1 MDLLAGRYRLVE
13 ALGEG
18 GGGTVW
24 RATDELLRREVA
36 MKQVR
41 IPSGLGGAE
50 LAEFTDRAIYEARA
64 AGRLNHP
71 SIVMIHDV
79 VRHEGRPWIVM
90 DLVPGRSLDRVIH
103 EDGPL
108 PVRRVAEIG
117 LSVLDALEAAHAR
130 GILHRDVKPANVL
143 IAPDGRALLTDF
155 GIAARL
161 GTAGAVS
168 SSSAGSPAYMAP
180 ERFRG
185 EPDGPPSDLWSLGA
199 TLYAAVEG
207 RPPFER
213 DLAAALVA
221 AVLLHQPR
229 PMALASPELAWLVH
243 GLLDKDPAR
252 RLPPQVVRQALHA
265 LAAAPGPAD
274 VRRGR
279 TTRLVLGIAL
289 VLVVGV
295 TAGLGAWW
303 LAGGPGAGSGSD
315 GGRFTAAPDPC
326 RSLTTA
332 AVRELFG
339 AQAAPDQIT
348 DHSSAESAGGPG
360 RLAPSCQ
367 WRERTSGRDR
377 TITVTYRLADSGRG
391 EAAADAAALELAG
404 QRAAQAEA
412 GAALYDQPGI
422 ADEAFSRDESD
433 PSAGTAGASV
443 WFRLSNLVVEV
454 AYRRAGD
461 ATVTPDD
468 RRTAVR
474 AAELVDVGLG

>member
-1 MDLLAGRYRLVE
+1 MELLAGRYRLVE

-18 GGGTVW
+18 GGGIVW

-41 IPSGLGGAE
+41 VPSGLGEAE

-64 AGRLNHP
+64 AGRLSHP

-79 VRHEGRPWIVM
+79 VRHGGLPWIVM
-90 DLVPGRSLDRVIH
+90 DLVPGRSLDRVIR

-155 GIAARL
+155 GIAVRL
-161 GTAGAVS
+161 GTPGMVTS
-168 SSSAGSPAYMAP
+168 GSAGSPAYMAP

-221 AVLLHQPR
+221 AVLLHRPR
-229 PMALASPELAWLVH
+229 PMVLASPELAWLVH

-252 RLPPQVVRQALHA
+252 RLPPQVVRQALYA
-265 LAAAPGPAD
+265 LAAAPEPAEL
-274 VRRGR
+274 RRGR
-279 TTRLVLGIAL
+279 TTRLVLGTVL

-303 LAGGPGAGSGSD
+303 LAGEPGAGPGSG
-315 GGRFTAAPDPC
+315 GGRFTTAPDPC
-326 RSLTTA
+326 RGLTTA
-332 AVRELFG
+332 AIRELFG
-339 AQAAPDQIT
+339 AQAAPEQM
-348 DHSSAESAGGPG
+348 DHAAAESAGVPG

-367 WRERTSGRDR
+367 WRDRASGRDR
-377 TITVTYRLADSGRG
+377 TITVTYRLAGSGRG
-391 EAAADAAALELAG
+391 EEAADAAALELAG
-404 QRAAQAEA
+404 RRAAQAEA
-412 GAALYDQPGI
+412 GAVLYDQPGI

-433 PSAGTAGASV
+433 PGAGTAGATV

-454 AYRRAGD
+454 AYRRTGE
-461 ATVTPDD
+461 ATVAPDD